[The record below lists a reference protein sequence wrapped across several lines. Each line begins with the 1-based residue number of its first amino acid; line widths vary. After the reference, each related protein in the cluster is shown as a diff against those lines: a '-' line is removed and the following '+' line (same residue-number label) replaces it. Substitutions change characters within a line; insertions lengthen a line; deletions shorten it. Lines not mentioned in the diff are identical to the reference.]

1 MKKIGITGGIGSGK
15 SIICEV
21 LKVMGYPVFNSDD
34 EAKLLMVNNREVIN
48 QIINVFGD
56 EAYIGNSLNR
66 PYLAAQIFNDESL
79 KTALNNIVHPA
90 VRKAFKE
97 WAETQKTTL
106 VFNEAAILFETGAY
120 KTFDHTVLVTAPE
133 AIRIARVISRD
144 KTTIEEVQQR
154 MKNQWKD
161 DVKKELASYVINND
175 NSTLVIPQVIAMIKH
190 LENTI

>member
-34 EAKLLMVNNREVIN
+34 EAKLLMMNNREVIN

-161 DVKKELASYVINND
+161 DAKKELASYVINND
-175 NSTLVIPQVIAMIKH
+175 NTTLVIPQVIAMVKY

>member
-1 MKKIGITGGIGSGK
+1 VKKIGITGGIGSGK

-34 EAKLLMVNNREVIN
+34 EAKLLMMNNREVIN

-161 DVKKELASYVINND
+161 DAKKELASYVINND
-175 NSTLVIPQVIAMIKH
+175 NTTLVIPQVIAMVKY